1 MENLKWTG
9 LNEKG
14 QEQVFLYERLG
25 TGVNLIRYISYDVLS
40 VTIPSFIDDEPVV
53 AINKNC
59 FFNHAEIEEISFPE
73 TLISIGDS
81 AFAMCK
87 RIKKLIIPDSV
98 QEIGL
103 FAFRDCKGLETVIL
117 PSGLKT
123 LKRGVFAFCSLYNPD
138 IRLPEGL
145 ETIETHAFYSAGL
158 FELVIPE
165 SVKEIQPN
173 AFEHLGPNPIT
184 SLPHDRSWYPR
195 WPLGE
200 IIRDD
205 AGNTGVVKNVRHIQD
220 EGDCCILSIAFDGK
234 EENRFYPFGMDALTF
249 DTEVSRKT
257 IKDDLTSNQEKEEL
271 YKAWLRGLI

>member
-1 MENLKWTG
+1 MEKLIY
-9 LNEKG
+9 LNDKR
-14 QEQVFLYERLG
+14 QEQVFLYEKKESG
-25 TGVNLIRYISYDVLS
+25 LILDKYLSSDVRS
-40 VTIPSFIDDEPVV
+40 VLIPSIIDGVPVV
-53 AINKNC
+53 SIGNSC
-59 FFNHAEIEEISFPE
+59 FYNHAEIEEISFPE

-81 AFAMCK
+81 AFALCR

-184 SLPHDRSWYPR
+184 SLPHDRSWYSR

-200 IIRDD
+200 KVTDD
-205 AGNTGVVKNVRHIQD
+205 TGKSGIVSDVRRIQD
-220 EGDCCILSIAFDGK
+220 DGVCSILSIRFKDR
-234 EENRFYPFGMDALTF
+234 EEKHFYPFGMDGLTF

-257 IKDDLTSNQEKEEL
+257 IKDDLTASQENEDL
-271 YKAWLRGLI
+271 YKAWLNGLI

>member
-1 MENLKWTG
+1 MEKLIY
-9 LNEKG
+9 LNDKR
-14 QEQVFLYERLG
+14 QEQVFLYEKKESG
-25 TGVNLIRYISYDVLS
+25 LILDKYLSSDVRS
-40 VTIPSFIDDEPVV
+40 VDIPSIIDGEPVV
-53 AINKNC
+53 SIGDSC
-59 FFNHAEIEEISFPE
+59 FYNHSEIEEISFPE

-234 EENRFYPFGMDALTF
+234 EENRFYPFGMDGLTF